1 VKIFDSATEA
11 ALRFR
16 KITSCVLEDV
26 TAATKKKHIGRKQR
40 NGIIHELGLRLKT
53 PARQMNE
60 RLTQNAIGN
69 Q

>member
-1 VKIFDSATEA
+1 M
-11 ALRFR
+11 
-16 KITSCVLEDV
+16 
-26 TAATKKKHIGRKQR
+26 GRKHK

-60 RLTQNAIGN
+60 RLTQDAIGN